1 LSKGVSLSDQAP
13 VVDPNLSTYFVDA
26 ILPLPIPKLFTY
38 RVPRELND
46 ELHVG
51 SRIVVPFGKTKIL
64 TGIIYAVHEHPPK
77 DYEARYIVDILDTD
91 PTLNATQL
99 KFYRWMANYYMCTL
113 GEVLQ
118 AALPSGL
125 KIDTT
130 SLVQRNPY
138 FEAEQ
143 HVLSIEEQLVME
155 QLAEDSAVES
165 AQLADLV
172 GHKNIAKVL
181 RILVAKEAILVIDHV
196 REKFTPKTKKFL
208 RLTAEVADSESKLEE
223 IVNQLEK
230 KPKQLEVVLAYLREV
245 PLLENPSANDDGMA
259 KEEILLAGVSA
270 SSIQTLVKN
279 QVFEQFNKEI
289 SRFEKITTSKREI
302 ELEPE
307 QVQAKTALLEW
318 FAEKDIALLHGITG
332 SGKTEIYIDLIRES
346 INNGHQVLY
355 ILPEIALTSQ
365 IVSRLKHVFG
375 NEMGVYHSKYSAN
388 ERVEVWQGLAKGEIN
403 LIVGVRSSVF
413 LPFAD
418 LGLVIIDE
426 EHEPSFKQF
435 DPAPRYHARDSAL
448 MLANMHGAK
457 SILGTATPSMES
469 YYLAEKGHYGYVR
482 LDKRY
487 GESQLPVIKTIDLA
501 RAKKTKKIKGN
512 FSDELITAIQNALN
526 DDQQVIVFQNRRGY
540 APFLS
545 CDTCS
550 WVPQCPHCDVSLTYH
565 QYNSELRCHYCGYKT
580 PMLSTCSACGSHNLK
595 TVSFG
600 TEQLEE
606 EIRTYIPDIAVARLD
621 FDTTKG
627 KTSHQRIIDD
637 FDSGKTRIL
646 VGTQM
651 VAKGLD
657 FANVGLV
664 AIIDLDKMLH
674 FPDFRSVERT
684 FQLAIQV
691 AGRAGRSKLKGQVLI
706 QTYNP
711 DQAVIYPILHQKY
724 EDFYRTEIEERRLFN
739 YPPYTRLIKLTIRDR
754 ENQLAAAASAK
765 LYQLLID
772 MLGETMLLGPVIPVI
787 SKIRDRY
794 LREIFL
800 KIGRQKDIAGI
811 KKTVAK
817 CIHELHS
824 EKDFKKTDIIID
836 VDPI

>member
-1 LSKGVSLSDQAP
+1 MSESKT
-13 VVDPNLSTYFVDA
+13 VVDPNLSTYFIDA

-38 RVPRELND
+38 RVPQELSG
-46 ELHVG
+46 EIQVG
-51 SRIVVPFGKTKIL
+51 SRIVVPFGKTKLL
-64 TGIIYAVHEHPPK
+64 TGIVYALHERPPRE
-77 DYEARYIVDILDTD
+77 YEARYIMDVLDSQ
-91 PTLNATQL
+91 PTLNSYQL
-99 KFYRWMANYYMCTL
+99 KFYRWLAGYYMCTL

-138 FEAEQ
+138 FAADE

-165 AQLADLV
+165 ALLADLV
-172 GHKNIAKVL
+172 GHKNISRVL
-181 RILVAKEAILVIDHV
+181 RSLVTREAILVIDHV
-196 REKFTPKTKKFL
+196 REKFSPKTKRFVCL
-208 RLTAEVADSESKLEE
+208 SEAVASSEAKLEE
-223 IVNQLEK
+223 VVNQLES

-245 PLLENPSANDDGMA
+245 PVLENPAANSEGIARDVLVNKGMS
-259 KEEILLAGVSA
+259 L
-270 SSIQTLVKN
+270 SSIKTLVKN
-279 QVFEQFNKEI
+279 KILTEFDKEV
-289 SRFEKITTSKREI
+289 SRFKPISITSREVQ
-302 ELEPE
+302 LEPE
-307 QVQAKTALLEW
+307 QHKAKTALLES
-318 FAEKDIALLHGITG
+318 FTEKDITLLHGITG
-332 SGKTEIYIDLIRES
+332 SGKTEIYIDLIHES
-346 INNGHQVLY
+346 IGNGHQVLY
-355 ILPEIALTSQ
+355 VLPEIALTSQ
-365 IVSRLKHVFG
+365 IVSRLHHFFG

-435 DPAPRYHARDSAL
+435 DPAPRYHARDAAL
-448 MLANMHGAK
+448 MLAHMHGAK
-457 SILGTATPSMES
+457 AILGTATPSLES
-469 YYLAEKGHYGYVR
+469 YYLAQAGMYGYVR

-487 GESQLPVIKTIDLA
+487 GGSELPVISTVDLA
-501 RAKKTKKIKGN
+501 RAKKTKTIRGN
-512 FSDELITAIQNALN
+512 FSEELITSIKQTL
-526 DDQQVIVFQNRRGY
+526 DEEQQVIVFQNRRGY

-565 QYNSELRCHYCGYKT
+565 QYNNELRCHYCGHKS
-580 PMLSTCSACGSHNLK
+580 PMLTACAACGSHKLQ

-606 EIRTYIPDIAVARLD
+606 EVRSYLPGVEVKRLD

-627 KTSHQRIIDD
+627 KTSHQKIIND
-637 FDSGKTRIL
+637 FDSGKTKIL

-657 FANVGLV
+657 FENVGLV
-664 AIIDLDKMLH
+664 AIIDLDKMLR
-674 FPDFRSVERT
+674 FPDFRSTERT
-684 FQLAIQV
+684 FQLALQV
-691 AGRAGRSKLKGQVLI
+691 AGRAGRSTRRGKVLI

-711 DQAVIYPILHQKY
+711 EQAVIYPILHQHY
-724 EDFYRTEIEERRLFN
+724 EDFYQAEIEERRLFN
-739 YPPYTRLIKLTIRDR
+739 YPPFSRLIKLTIRDR
-754 ENQLAAAASAK
+754 ENQLAASAASK
-765 LYQLLID
+765 LYLSLNAS
-772 MLGETMLLGPVIPVI
+772 LGEKMLLGPVIPLI

-794 LREIFL
+794 LREIYL
-800 KIGRQKDIAGI
+800 KINRQHDLAKI
-811 KKTVAK
+811 KKVVAAA
-817 CIHELHS
+817 IRQLHQ
-824 EKDFKKTDIIID
+824 EKDFKKTGIIID